1 MKALLRKVIDVRRG
15 EWAVLALM
23 LSYYYVLLMT
33 FYFLK
38 PARDSLFLIKL
49 TPQQLPFVFILS
61 AIAAVPVTALYS
73 RAAAR
78 LSLVSLINAT
88 TVVLLFCLI
97 GLRLLIRQDAEWIFY
112 LLYIW
117 VGLYGILVTAQF
129 WLLANAVYDH
139 AQAKRIFTLL
149 GSAGIIGAVTG
160 GELTNFLIQ
169 NLKMPTENLLAICAA
184 LLVASMILVT
194 SIWRLRG
201 LGKTD
206 PAPAT
211 PQSEPALAL
220 VGVYRAV
227 KQSRLLWLII
237 ALIAIAVMVS
247 TFIDFI
253 FKDIGY
259 SYYAGDKD
267 GMTAFFGRFYGRVSL
282 ISLAIQLL
290 LSYRILRALGVG
302 GALLMMPLAVL
313 TGSVAVMAVPALLSA
328 IFLKGA
334 EGSLE
339 YSIDRIG
346 RELLF
351 LPIPLDVKKRT
362 KVFIDIFVD
371 RWFRGLAGILLL
383 VLTLA
388 LTVSSRQLALIVGI
402 MVVGWGIIAWN
413 VRREYANA
421 FRLALERRDIDLSEV
436 RFRIDDAATLNS
448 LTTSLSSPNA
458 RQVAY
463 ALDLLK
469 SAKSS
474 ELITQV
480 TPLLKHESPEVRRKA
495 VEFLQDYH
503 ESVV

>member
-1 MKALLRKVIDVRRG
+1 MKALLRKAIDVRRG

-23 LSYYYVLLMT
+23 LSYYYILLMT

-61 AIAAVPVTALYS
+61 AIVAVPITAVYS

-78 LSLVSLINAT
+78 LSLVNLIHAT

-97 GLRLLIRQDAEWIFY
+97 GLRVLLRQDAEWIFY

-117 VGLYGILVTAQF
+117 VGIYGILVTAQF
-129 WLLANAVYDH
+129 WLLANAVYDPS
-139 AQAKRIFTLL
+139 QAKRIFTLL

-160 GELTNFLIQ
+160 GELTNLLIQ
-169 NLKMPTENLLAICAA
+169 NLGMPTENLLAICAA
-184 LLVASMILVT
+184 LLVVSMILVT
-194 SIWRLRG
+194 SIWRVRG
-201 LGKTD
+201 LGRIDKPLVMQQTK
-206 PAPAT
+206 A
-211 PQSEPALAL
+211 ALAL

-313 TGSVAVMAVPALLSA
+313 TGSVAVMAAPALLSA
-328 IFLKGA
+328 IFLKGS

-351 LPIPLDVKKRT
+351 LPIPLEVKKRT

-388 LTVSSRQLALIVGI
+388 LAVSSRQLALIVGI
-402 MVVGWGIIAWN
+402 MVVGWVIIAWN

-436 RFRIDDAATLNS
+436 RFRIDDSATLNS
-448 LTTSLSSPNA
+448 LTASLASTNA

-469 SAKSS
+469 SAKSPQ
-474 ELITQV
+474 LIPSIA
-480 TPLLKHESPEVRRKA
+480 PLLKHDSHEVRRKA

-503 ESVV
+503 EFVV

>member
-1 MKALLRKVIDVRRG
+1 MNSLLRKAIDVRRG

-78 LSLVSLINAT
+78 LSLVKLINVT
-88 TVVLLFCLI
+88 TVVLLLCLI
-97 GLRLLIRQDAEWIFY
+97 GLRLLIRLDAEWIFY

-139 AQAKRIFTLL
+139 SQAKRIFTLL

-160 GELTNFLIQ
+160 GELTNLLIKEIG
-169 NLKMPTENLLAICAA
+169 LPTENLLAICAA
-184 LLVASMILVT
+184 LLVVSMILVT
-194 SIWRLRG
+194 TIWRVRG
-201 LGKTD
+201 LGREE
-206 PAPAT
+206 PAPADS
-211 PQSEPALAL
+211 QSEPALAL
-220 VGVYRAV
+220 VGVFRTI

-237 ALIAIAVMVS
+237 ALIAVAVMVS

-259 SYYAGDKD
+259 GYYAGDKD

-328 IFLKGA
+328 IFLKGS

-339 YSIDRIG
+339 YSIDRVG

-388 LTVSSRQLALIVGI
+388 LAATSRQLALIVAV
-402 MVVGWGIIAWN
+402 MVVGWAVIAWY

-421 FRLALERRDIDLSEV
+421 FRLALERREIDLNEI
-436 RFRIDDAATLNS
+436 RFRIDDSATLQALTAS
-448 LTTSLSSPNA
+448 LTSPNA

-463 ALDLLK
+463 ALDVLK
-469 SAKSS
+469 SAQSPQ
-474 ELITQV
+474 LIPTIR
-480 TPLLKHESPEVRRKA
+480 PLLKHDSPEVRRKA